1 MEQKKFTL
9 KPLPYAYDA
18 LEPYIDERTVTIHHD
33 KHQKTYVDNL
43 NKTLEGHEKLQSKSL
58 EDILKHIDK
67 VPKEIRQAVINNG
80 GGVFNHEFYWDSM
93 GPNKGGEPTG
103 ELKKAIDCAFGS
115 FEDFKKKLVAT
126 SLAQFG
132 SGYGWLVLN
141 KKNKLDI
148 VSTLNQNCPLS
159 NEQTPLLNIDVW
171 EHAYYLKYQNL
182 RVDYLNNI
190 FNLINWDA
198 INERYLKACHK

>member
-1 MEQKKFTL
+1 MIYYGTKKFTL

-80 GGVFNHEFYWDSM
+80 GWSILTMNFIGIQWVQIKVEN
-93 GPNKGGEPTG
+93 
-103 ELKKAIDCAFGS
+103 
-115 FEDFKKKLVAT
+115 
-126 SLAQFG
+126 
-132 SGYGWLVLN
+132 
-141 KKNKLDI
+141 
-148 VSTLNQNCPLS
+148 
-159 NEQTPLLNIDVW
+159 LLEN
-171 EHAYYLKYQNL
+171 
-182 RVDYLNNI
+182 
-190 FNLINWDA
+190 
-198 INERYLKACHK
+198 